1 MRILT
6 LSYEFPPIGGGGS
19 GVVKGLARELV
30 RLGHTVDVVTMGFR
44 GLPAHEVVDGITVHR
59 IDCGRRSESKCTARE
74 AFRYVLKA
82 RPLVRRLLAAQPYD
96 LVHTHFI
103 FPDGI
108 VARSEAAPRGVPY
121 LITAHGSDVP
131 GYNPKPFFKFVH
143 PLLTVVW
150 RWVTRRASA
159 IVSPSQTL
167 ARLIESVKPG
177 TEVLVIENG
186 IDVEKYRPLHK
197 SEQILVATR
206 LVERKGVQY
215 VLKAL
220 AGSGLGWRAIVVG
233 SGEYQEPLKRLNE
246 ELGRPAEFVGW
257 LNNESAE
264 FRELL
269 EKSAIYALPSDFENF
284 PVGLLEAMAA
294 GAAIVTTR
302 GHGCEEVVGDA
313 AELVTPGCEDAER
326 CVAEIRTA
334 LQRLTTD
341 REYCAELGARARRR
355 LDDNFGWRVVAGR
368 YLELYARQSP
378 GA

>member
-19 GVVKGLARELV
+19 AVVKGLARELV

-44 GLPAHEVVDGITVHR
+44 DLPEHEVVDGIAVHR
-59 IDCGRRSESKCTARE
+59 IDCGRRLVSKCTARE
-74 AFRYVLKA
+74 AFRYVMRA
-82 RPLVRRLLAAQPYD
+82 RPRVRSLLEKNAYD

-108 VARSEAAPRGVPY
+108 IALSEAGAKGVPY
-121 LITAHGSDVP
+121 IITAHGSDVP
-131 GYNPKPFFKFVH
+131 GYNPKPFFKLVH
-143 PLLTVVW
+143 PVLVPVW
-150 RWVTRRASA
+150 RRVTRGARA

-167 ARLIESVKPG
+167 AGLIESMQPG

-186 IDVEKYRPLHK
+186 IDADKYRPLQK
-197 SEQILVATR
+197 ADQILVATR

-215 VLKAL
+215 VLRAL
-220 AGSGLGWRAIVVG
+220 AGSDLGWQAIVVG
-233 SGEYQEPLKRLNE
+233 SGEYQEPLQRLNE
-246 ELGRPAEFVGW
+246 ELGRPARFVGW

-294 GAAIVTTR
+294 GTAIVTTR

-313 AELVTPGCEDAER
+313 AELVTPGCEDAGQ
-326 CVAEIRTA
+326 CVAEIRA
-334 LQRLTTD
+334 AFERLTSD
-341 REYCAELGARARRR
+341 RAYCAQLGARARQR
-355 LDDNFGWRVVAGR
+355 LDEKFGWRVVARR
-368 YLELYARQSP
+368 YMELYQRQVS
-378 GA
+378 

>member
-1 MRILT
+1 
-6 LSYEFPPIGGGGS
+6 
-19 GVVKGLARELV
+19 
-30 RLGHTVDVVTMGFR
+30 
-44 GLPAHEVVDGITVHR
+44 VDGITVHR

-74 AFRYVLKA
+74 ALRYVLKA
-82 RPLVRRLLAAQPYD
+82 RPLVRRLLAAQTYD

-108 VARSEAAPRGVPY
+108 VARSEAVPRGVPY

-186 IDVEKYRPLHK
+186 IDVEKYRPLKK

-313 AELVTPGCEDAER
+313 AELVTPGCEDAES
-326 CVAEIRTA
+326 CVAEIRAA

-341 REYCAELGARARRR
+341 PEYCADLGARARRR
-355 LDDNFGWRVVAGR
+355 LDERFGWRVVAGR
-368 YLELYARQSP
+368 YLDLYARQSP